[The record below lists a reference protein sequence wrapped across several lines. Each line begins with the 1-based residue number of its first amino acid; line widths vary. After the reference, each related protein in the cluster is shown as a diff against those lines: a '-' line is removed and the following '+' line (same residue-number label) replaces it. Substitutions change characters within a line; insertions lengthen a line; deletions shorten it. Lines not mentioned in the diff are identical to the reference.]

1 MVKKLRGI
9 SFGILMG
16 LVVFGFSFWGI
27 GFSLGPEDTTLKLLL
42 YIPAYLFL
50 FIYIVLLFSAFNLGY
65 RIEGDGLVINW
76 GLRRIHIAWQEIENI
91 IQVEGQSNLY
101 SIFGMSWPG
110 YMVGLY
116 AAKGLGTAR
125 MYATDPWKGFIYI
138 KSSRGFYGITPAEE
152 ELKSMLEVMA
162 EKAHK
167 PVEKVN
173 MDTMDP
179 DIKGESMQDDNFYH
193 ILFRL
198 NIIFLVGFGA
208 YLALC
213 FPGSGAPDFTVL
225 LLVLAVALFFFNI
238 GNAGRLF
245 QFSSTGGYVLQVIS
259 LAVTGLF
266 IILALS
272 EITLK

>member
-1 MVKKLRGI
+1 MVKKTPGI
-9 SFGILMG
+9 IFGIVMG

-27 GFSLGPEDTTLKLLL
+27 GYSLGAEDATLKLLL

-50 FIYIVLLFSAFNLGY
+50 FVYAFLLLSAFNLGY
-65 RIEGDGLVINW
+65 RIEDDGLVITW
-76 GLRRIHIAWQEIENI
+76 GLSRIHIGWHEIENI
-91 IQVEGQSNLY
+91 IKVEGKSNLY
-101 SIFGMSWPG
+101 SLFGMSWPG

-125 MYATDPWKGFIYI
+125 MYATNPWNGFIYI
-138 KSSRGFYGITPAEE
+138 KTSKGFFGITPVEE
-152 ELKSMLEVMA
+152 TIPNLLQSIADKSK
-162 EKAHK
+162 KAIEHI
-167 PVEKVN
+167 N
-173 MDTMDP
+173 MDAMDP
-179 DIKGESMQDDNFYH
+179 EIKGENMQDDNFYR

-198 NIIFLVGFGA
+198 NLIFLAIFA
-208 YLALC
+208 LYLAI
-213 FPGSGAPDFTVL
+213 FYPGSGAPPFTVL
-225 LLVLAVALFFFNI
+225 LLVLAIALFFFNI

>member
-1 MVKKLRGI
+1 MVKKTPGI
-9 SFGILMG
+9 IFGILMG

-27 GFSLGPEDTTLKLLL
+27 GYSLGPQDATLKLML

-50 FIYIVLLFSAFNLGY
+50 FIYVFLLISASNMNY
-65 RIEGDGLVINW
+65 RIEDNGLVITW
-76 GLRRIHIAWQEIENI
+76 GLSKIHIDWQEIDNI
-91 IQVEGQSNLY
+91 IKVEGKSNLY
-101 SIFGMSWPG
+101 SLFGMSWPG
-110 YMVGLY
+110 YMIGLY

-125 MYATDPWKGFIYI
+125 MYATNPWNGFIYI
-138 KSSRGFYGITPAEE
+138 KTSKGFFGITPIEE
-152 ELKSMLEVMA
+152 ASKDLLHSIA
-162 EKAHK
+162 EKSQKAI
-167 PVEKVN
+167 EYIN
-173 MDTMDP
+173 MDAIDP

-198 NIIFLVGFGA
+198 NIIFLAVFA
-208 YLALC
+208 LYLAI
-213 FPGSGAPDFTVL
+213 FYPGSGAPPFTVL
-225 LLVLAVALFFFNI
+225 LLVLAIALFFFNI

-245 QFSSTGGYVLQVIS
+245 QFSSTGGYILQVIS

>member
-1 MVKKLRGI
+1 
-9 SFGILMG
+9 MG
-16 LVVFGFSFWGI
+16 YPFWGI
-27 GFSLGPEDTTLKLLL
+27 GYSLGTEDATLKLLL

-50 FIYIVLLFSAFNLGY
+50 FVYAFLLLSAFNLGY
-65 RIEGDGLVINW
+65 RIEDDGLVITW
-76 GLRRIHIAWQEIENI
+76 GLSRIHIGWHEIENI
-91 IQVEGQSNLY
+91 IKVEGKSNLY
-101 SIFGMSWPG
+101 SLFGMSWPG

-125 MYATDPWKGFIYI
+125 MYATNPWNGFIYI
-138 KSSRGFYGITPAEE
+138 KTSKGFFGITPVEE
-152 ELKSMLEVMA
+152 TIPNLLQSIADKSK
-162 EKAHK
+162 KAIEHI
-167 PVEKVN
+167 N
-173 MDTMDP
+173 MDAMDP
-179 DIKGESMQDDNFYH
+179 EVKGENMQDDNFYR

-198 NIIFLVGFGA
+198 NLIFLAIFA
-208 YLALC
+208 LYLAI
-213 FPGSGAPDFTVL
+213 FYPGSGAPPFTVL
-225 LLVLAVALFFFNI
+225 LLVLAIALFFFNI

>member
-1 MVKKLRGI
+1 MVKKFWGI
-9 SFGILMG
+9 VFGVIMG

-27 GFSLGPEDTTLKLLL
+27 GFSLGPEDATLKLML
-42 YIPAYLFL
+42 YLPAYLFL
-50 FIYIVLLFSAFNLGY
+50 FIYAGILLSACNMNY
-65 RIEGDGLVINW
+65 SIEDNGLVITW
-76 GLRRIHIAWQEIENI
+76 GLRKILINWQDIDNI
-91 IQVEGQSNLY
+91 IQVEGKSNLY
-101 SIFGMSWPG
+101 SLFGMSWPG
-110 YMVGLY
+110 YMIGLY

-125 MYATDPWKGFIYI
+125 MYATNPWKGFLYI
-138 KSSRGFYGITPAEE
+138 KSSNGFYGITPEDE
-152 ELKSMLEVMA
+152 YRKELLKVMA
-162 EKAHK
+162 EKSGK

-173 MDTMDP
+173 MDLMDP
-179 DIKGESMQDDNFYH
+179 EVKGESMQDDNFYS

-198 NIIFLVGFGA
+198 NIIFLVGFGM
-208 YLALC
+208 YLALF
-213 FPGSGAPDFTVL
+213 FPGSGAPNFTVL

-238 GNAGRLF
+238 GNAGRLY

>member
-1 MVKKLRGI
+1 MVKKTPGI
-9 SFGILMG
+9 IFGVVMG

-27 GFSLGPEDTTLKLLL
+27 GYSLGAEDATLKLLL

-50 FIYIVLLFSAFNLGY
+50 FVYAFLLLSAFNLGY
-65 RIEGDGLVINW
+65 RIEDDGLVVTW
-76 GLRRIHIAWQEIENI
+76 GLSRIHIGWHEIENI
-91 IQVEGQSNLY
+91 IKVEGKSNLY
-101 SIFGMSWPG
+101 SLFGMSWPG

-125 MYATDPWKGFIYI
+125 MYATNPWNGFIYI
-138 KSSRGFYGITPAEE
+138 KTSKGFFGITPVEE
-152 ELKSMLEVMA
+152 TIPNLLQSIADKSK
-162 EKAHK
+162 KAIEHI
-167 PVEKVN
+167 N
-173 MDTMDP
+173 MDVMDP
-179 DIKGESMQDDNFYH
+179 EVKGENMQDDNFYR

-198 NIIFLVGFGA
+198 NIIFLAIFA
-208 YLALC
+208 LYLAIF
-213 FPGSGAPDFTVL
+213 FPGSGAPPFTVL

>member
-1 MVKKLRGI
+1 MVKKTPGI
-9 SFGILMG
+9 IFGIVMG

-27 GFSLGPEDTTLKLLL
+27 GYSLGSEDATLKLLL

-50 FIYIVLLFSAFNLGY
+50 FVYAFLLLSAFNLNY
-65 RIEGDGLVINW
+65 RIEDDGLIIIW
-76 GLRRIHIAWQEIENI
+76 GLSRIHIGWQEIENI
-91 IQVEGQSNLY
+91 IKVEGKSNLY
-101 SIFGMSWPG
+101 SLFGMSWPG
-110 YMVGLY
+110 YMIGLY

-125 MYATDPWKGFIYI
+125 MYATNPWNGFIYI
-138 KSSRGFYGITPAEE
+138 KTNKGFFGITPVEE
-152 ELKSMLEVMA
+152 TVPNLLQSIADKSKRAIE
-162 EKAHK
+162 HI
-167 PVEKVN
+167 N
-173 MDTMDP
+173 MDAMDP
-179 DIKGESMQDDNFYH
+179 EIKGENMQDDNFYR

-198 NIIFLVGFGA
+198 NVIFLAIFA
-208 YLALC
+208 IYLAI
-213 FPGSGAPDFTVL
+213 FYPGSGAPSFTIL
-225 LLVLAVALFFFNI
+225 LLVLAIALFFFNI

>member
-1 MVKKLRGI
+1 MVKKAPGI
-9 SFGILMG
+9 IFGILMG

-27 GFSLGPEDTTLKLLL
+27 GYSLGPQDATLKLLL

-50 FIYIVLLFSAFNLGY
+50 FVYIFLLLSAFNLNY
-65 RIEGDGLVINW
+65 RIEDNGLVITW
-76 GLRRIHIAWQEIENI
+76 GLSKIHIAWQEIENI
-91 IQVEGQSNLY
+91 IKVDGKSNLY
-101 SIFGMSWPG
+101 SLFGMSWPG

-125 MYATDPWKGFIYI
+125 MYATNPWDGFIYL
-138 KSSRGFYGITPAEE
+138 KTSKGFFGITPVEE
-152 ELKSMLEVMA
+152 ASPGLLQSIA
-162 EKAHK
+162 EKSQKAIEHI
-167 PVEKVN
+167 N

-179 DIKGESMQDDNFYH
+179 EIKGESMQDDNFYH

-198 NIIFLVGFGA
+198 NIIFLAVFA
-208 YLALC
+208 LYLAIF
-213 FPGSGAPDFTVL
+213 FPGSGAPPFTIL
-225 LLVLAVALFFFNI
+225 LLVLALALFFFNV

-245 QFSSTGGYVLQVIS
+245 QFSSTGGYVLQVIG

-272 EITLK
+272 EITLR

>member
-1 MVKKLRGI
+1 
-9 SFGILMG
+9 MG

-27 GFSLGPEDTTLKLLL
+27 GYSLGAEDATLKLLL

-50 FIYIVLLFSAFNLGY
+50 FVYAFLLLSAFNLGY
-65 RIEGDGLVINW
+65 RIEDDGLVVTW
-76 GLRRIHIAWQEIENI
+76 GLSRIHIGWHEIENI
-91 IQVEGQSNLY
+91 IKVEGKSNLY
-101 SIFGMSWPG
+101 SLFGMSWPG

-125 MYATDPWKGFIYI
+125 MYATNPWNGFIYI
-138 KSSRGFYGITPAEE
+138 KTSKGFFGITPVEE
-152 ELKSMLEVMA
+152 TIPNLLQSIADKSK
-162 EKAHK
+162 KAIEHI
-167 PVEKVN
+167 N
-173 MDTMDP
+173 MDVMDP
-179 DIKGESMQDDNFYH
+179 EVKGENMQDDNFYR

-198 NIIFLVGFGA
+198 NIIFLAIFA
-208 YLALC
+208 LYLAIF
-213 FPGSGAPDFTVL
+213 FPGSGAPPFTVL

>member
-1 MVKKLRGI
+1 MVKKTPGI
-9 SFGILMG
+9 IFGIVMG

-27 GFSLGPEDTTLKLLL
+27 GYSLGTEDATLKLLL

-50 FIYIVLLFSAFNLGY
+50 FVYAFLLLSAFNLGY
-65 RIEGDGLVINW
+65 RIEDDGLVITW
-76 GLRRIHIAWQEIENI
+76 GLSRIHIGWHEIENI
-91 IQVEGQSNLY
+91 IKVEGKSNLY
-101 SIFGMSWPG
+101 SLFGMSWPG

-125 MYATDPWKGFIYI
+125 MYATNPWNGFIYI
-138 KSSRGFYGITPAEE
+138 KTSKGFFGITPVEE
-152 ELKSMLEVMA
+152 TIPNLLQSIADKSK
-162 EKAHK
+162 KAIEHI
-167 PVEKVN
+167 N
-173 MDTMDP
+173 MDAMDP
-179 DIKGESMQDDNFYH
+179 EVKGENMQDDNFYR

-198 NIIFLVGFGA
+198 NLIFLAIFA
-208 YLALC
+208 LYLAI
-213 FPGSGAPDFTVL
+213 FYPGSGAPPFTVL
-225 LLVLAVALFFFNI
+225 LLVLAIALFFFNI

>member
-1 MVKKLRGI
+1 M
-9 SFGILMG
+9 LMG

-27 GFSLGPEDTTLKLLL
+27 DFSLGPEDATLKLLL

-50 FIYIVLLFSAFNLGY
+50 FIYTVLLLSAFNLSY
-65 RIEGDGLVINW
+65 RIENDGLVINR
-76 GLRRIHIAWQEIENI
+76 GLRRIHIAWQEIESI
-91 IQVEGQSNLY
+91 TKVEGQSNLY
-101 SIFGMSWPG
+101 SVFGMSWPG
-110 YMVGLY
+110 YMIGLY
-116 AAKGLGTAR
+116 AAKGLGSAR
-125 MYATDPWKGFIYI
+125 MYATDPENGFIYI
-138 KSSRGFYGITPAEE
+138 KSTQGFYGITPAEK
-152 ELKSMLEVMA
+152 ELENLLAVMA
-162 EKAHK
+162 DKTHK

-173 MDTMDP
+173 MDAMDP
-179 DIKGESMQDDNFYH
+179 EIKGENIQDDNFYR

-198 NIIFLVGFGA
+198 NIIFLVGFAA

-213 FPGSGAPDFTVL
+213 FPGSGAPNFTIL

-245 QFSSTGGYVLQVIS
+245 QFSSVGGYVLQVIS

-272 EITLK
+272 QITLR

>member
-1 MVKKLRGI
+1 MVKKTPGI
-9 SFGILMG
+9 IFGIVMG

-27 GFSLGPEDTTLKLLL
+27 GYSLGAEDATLKLLL

-50 FIYIVLLFSAFNLGY
+50 FVYAFLLLSAFNLGY
-65 RIEGDGLVINW
+65 RIEDDGLVVTW
-76 GLRRIHIAWQEIENI
+76 GLSRIHIGWHEIENI
-91 IQVEGQSNLY
+91 IKVEGKSNLY
-101 SIFGMSWPG
+101 SLFGMSWPG

-125 MYATDPWKGFIYI
+125 MYATNPWNGFIYI
-138 KSSRGFYGITPAEE
+138 KTSKGFFGITPVEE
-152 ELKSMLEVMA
+152 TIPNLLQSIADKSK
-162 EKAHK
+162 KAIEHI
-167 PVEKVN
+167 N
-173 MDTMDP
+173 MDVMDP
-179 DIKGESMQDDNFYH
+179 EVKGENMQDDNFYR

-198 NIIFLVGFGA
+198 NIIFLAIFA
-208 YLALC
+208 LYLAIF
-213 FPGSGAPDFTVL
+213 FPGSGAPPFTVL

>member
-1 MVKKLRGI
+1 MVKKTPGI
-9 SFGILMG
+9 IFGIVMG

-27 GFSLGPEDTTLKLLL
+27 GYSLGAEDATLKLLL

-50 FIYIVLLFSAFNLGY
+50 FVYAFLLLSAFNLGY
-65 RIEGDGLVINW
+65 RIEDDGLVVTW
-76 GLRRIHIAWQEIENI
+76 GLSRIHIGWHEIENI
-91 IQVEGQSNLY
+91 IKVEGKSNLY
-101 SIFGMSWPG
+101 SLFGMSWPG

-125 MYATDPWKGFIYI
+125 MYATNPWNGFIYI
-138 KSSRGFYGITPAEE
+138 KTSKGFFGITPVEE
-152 ELKSMLEVMA
+152 TIPNLLQSIADKSK
-162 EKAHK
+162 KAIEHI
-167 PVEKVN
+167 N
-173 MDTMDP
+173 MDVMDP
-179 DIKGESMQDDNFYH
+179 EVKGENMQDDNFYR

-198 NIIFLVGFGA
+198 NIIFLAIFA
-208 YLALC
+208 LYLAIF
-213 FPGSGAPDFTVL
+213 FPGSGAPPFTVL

-245 QFSSTGGYVLQVIS
+245 QFSSTGGYVLQVIR

>member
-1 MVKKLRGI
+1 MVKKTPGI
-9 SFGILMG
+9 IFGIVMG

-27 GFSLGPEDTTLKLLL
+27 GYSLGAEDATLKLLL

-50 FIYIVLLFSAFNLGY
+50 FVYAFLLLSAFNLGY
-65 RIEGDGLVINW
+65 RIEDDGLVITW
-76 GLRRIHIAWQEIENI
+76 GLSRIHIGWHEIENI
-91 IQVEGQSNLY
+91 IKVEGKSNLY
-101 SIFGMSWPG
+101 SLFGMSWPG

-125 MYATDPWKGFIYI
+125 MYATNPWNGFIYI
-138 KSSRGFYGITPAEE
+138 KTSKGFFGITPVEE
-152 ELKSMLEVMA
+152 TIPNLLQSIADKSK
-162 EKAHK
+162 KAIEHI
-167 PVEKVN
+167 N
-173 MDTMDP
+173 MDAMDP
-179 DIKGESMQDDNFYH
+179 EVKGENMQDDNFYR

-198 NIIFLVGFGA
+198 NLIFLAIFA
-208 YLALC
+208 LYLAI
-213 FPGSGAPDFTVL
+213 FYPGSGAPPFTVL
-225 LLVLAVALFFFNI
+225 LLVLAIALFFFNI

>member
-1 MVKKLRGI
+1 MVNKFRGI
-9 SFGILMG
+9 IFGLIMG

-27 GFSLGPEDTTLKLLL
+27 GFSLGPEDATLKLML
-42 YIPAYLFL
+42 YLPAYFFL
-50 FIYIVLLFSAFNLGY
+50 FIYASILLSACNMNY
-65 RIEGDGLVINW
+65 SIEDDGLVITW
-76 GLRRIHIAWQEIENI
+76 GLRKIMINWQDIENI
-91 IQVEGQSNLY
+91 ILVEGKSNLY

-110 YMVGLY
+110 YMIGLY
-116 AAKGLGTAR
+116 NAKGLGTAR
-125 MYATDPWKGFIYI
+125 MYATNPWKGFLYI
-138 KSSRGFYGITPAEE
+138 KSSKGFYGITPEDE
-152 ELKSMLEVMA
+152 YLKELLQVMA
-162 EKAHK
+162 KKSGK

-173 MDTMDP
+173 MDLMDP
-179 DIKGESMQDDNFYH
+179 EIKGENIQDDNFYR

-198 NIIFLVGFGA
+198 NIIFLVGFGI
-208 YLALC
+208 YLALF
-213 FPGSGAPDFTVL
+213 FPGSGAPNFTVL
-225 LLVLAVALFFFNI
+225 LLVLAIALFFFNI